1 MEAYGW
7 LCIDTIV
14 RLSGQVYRHALVN
27 AFLFLQ
33 PKSAQVP
40 DTATFYY
47 YGISPWEIEI
57 IYDTLNRSFEVE
69 EKQLAPDDPEYVS
82 MVEIRFPVPY
92 NEAFFQ
98 QEFGMDSW
106 FKIKGIIKDVKK
118 RRGRKGI
125 KALIRFAG
133 FGNNNSNSN
142 NNKKIGIIFPL
153 QSKGDRQFEMGI
165 EKIEYLVDIV
175 PVQLQLIPPGAEEI
189 WYLYDEA
196 SSKWSPSVA
205 KTSTINYLFKNN
217 EWKTK

>member
-1 MEAYGW
+1 MPE
-7 LCIDTIV
+7 
-14 RLSGQVYRHALVN
+14 
-27 AFLFLQ
+27 
-33 PKSAQVP
+33 
-40 DTATFYY
+40 TATFYH
-47 YGISPWEIEI
+47 YGISLWEIEV

-69 EKQLAPDDPEYVS
+69 EKQLPPDDPQCVS
-82 MVEIRFPVPY
+82 FIEIRFPVPY
-92 NEAFFQ
+92 NETFFQ
-98 QEFGMDSW
+98 QEFTMDSW
-106 FKIKGIIKDVKK
+106 FKIKGVIKDVKK

-125 KALIRFAG
+125 KAFIRFTG
-133 FGNNNSNSN
+133 FGNNNN
-142 NNKKIGIIFPL
+142 NNKKIGIVFPL

-205 KTSTINYLFKNN
+205 KTSSINYLFKNN